1 MPLAE
6 RDINTQREPR
16 LKRHSTKANLSYSRL
31 KDENSPLT
39 SPTSKASPPSSPLLA
54 PTKASAAKASPPS
67 SRAIDQTVTPSRLPR
82 RMDSS
87 VASPRSTATSTRSSV
102 LSSRHSTPTA
112 MTDKPLPAPP
122 VAQIRSAM
130 SPARNSRTLVDASD
144 KSMRMRGYTPLTPKA
159 SLATPVA
166 ESPSLVVPSAEI
178 DDFSTHPGQ
187 TDTIFSPDRWA
198 NDVSNG
204 LIDTALSAI
213 GLASP
218 GTVPS
223 LESSYSSLNSIGTND
238 KVGHGTTEAAVEH
251 DLLHDYE
258 EPSHEVQMAEELL
271 SNSMYCSTTSTKSR
285 GVLESAAAPPNH
297 PVPGFADLMATVPS
311 ARSESRPHSPSP
323 ASFSRPRPSS
333 ISHGRVTPSPMTP
346 SIATSRS
353 VRAQKTA
360 SRIPIPEPTKGM
372 LVDVKPRG
380 STYTTTPSIKSTHKS
395 TKAPSFGTRRLD
407 AAGALEKL
415 DQGIKRRQLS
425 QLKRT
430 IGFDSSTTTLS
441 TIDKNYGRSAGSM
454 TDRSHASTPDNTFAT
469 SSSDDEE
476 VVTPSWPHGT
486 FYDSDDPHRYGNTS
500 PATFYRH
507 PAASLFYNAA
517 PSFSKGPPSTSP
529 YTVPLQTIPS
539 QAALPLYADLEEP
552 LDMPPITSNSTSL
565 RDRLSISQEGR
576 PNEYPKQSWRQQP
589 LLTNYSFMDLL
600 DEYIDQD
607 GRIST
612 QGFAPFDKEAKR
624 HITRTLSILE
634 GNGAPF
640 QNKVDEETIQE
651 RFGHIKC
658 GMDRATKEASFMKN
672 AAAAQKFLAQDAVVL
687 DDADMH
693 GLLPEAKDH
702 KTDII
707 DNIKPQ
713 LPQIEPIASK
723 WSDST
728 ASLQAI
734 LPDLVDVSPHQTNTM
749 AIDNAIPQVQRKAVP
764 EPPRSIGYPSRVES
778 KKVMALIGP
787 GSADLSPLGGPPRR
801 LSSPSLDK
809 RKPGSVKT
817 ARETLPGRGFSRPTA
832 SAEAKKAPKMPTP
845 NTKQFNIVGGSHR
858 GRNPSAEKGRSQ
870 SEGNNVQKA
879 KRARSRSRLVI
890 DKLQG
895 MFSHRRD
902 KRASD
907 MPQIP
912 AVAEDGASKKEEQST
927 VRTVAISKP
936 PKLAGSPTMDPRT
949 PSVHHTPQR
958 KDSKSTSAATP
969 PSTLD
974 KSTSAHDDR
983 SSVLSWG
990 EKLRAKAARESDPVR
1005 KLRLLEFVQVL
1016 RESHEN
1022 ARNAQISCLA
1032 AREAA
1037 VQASASYAL
1046 VQQGT
1051 TMLQRLAAQIGGPD
1065 A

>member
-31 KDENSPLT
+31 KDEDSPVT
-39 SPTSKASPPSSPLLA
+39 SPTSKASPPSSRLLA
-54 PTKASAAKASPPS
+54 PTKASAAKVSALSA
-67 SRAIDQTVTPSRLPR
+67 RANVQIVTPSRLPR

-87 VASPRSTATSTRSSV
+87 VTSPRSAATSTTSV
-102 LSSRHSTPTA
+102 LSSDHSTPTV

-122 VAQIRSAM
+122 VAQVRSAM
-130 SPARNSRTLVDASD
+130 SPPRNSRTLVDASD
-144 KSMRMRGYTPLTPKA
+144 KSMRMRDYSPLTPKTSVAA
-159 SLATPVA
+159 SVA
-166 ESPSLVVPSAEI
+166 GHPTLVVPSAEMGG
-178 DDFSTHPGQ
+178 FSVHPGQ

-204 LIDTALSAI
+204 LIDTALSVTD
-213 GLASP
+213 LASP

-223 LESSYSSLNSIGTND
+223 LDSSYSSLNTISNND
-238 KVGHGTTEAAVEH
+238 KVGHGTTDAAVEQ
-251 DLLHDYE
+251 DLIHGYE
-258 EPSHEVQMAEELL
+258 EPFHEVQVAEEVL
-271 SNSMYCSTTSTKSR
+271 SNSMYRSTTSIKSR
-285 GVLESAAAPPNH
+285 EILDSAAAPPDH
-297 PVPGFADLMATVPS
+297 PIPGFADLMATVPS
-311 ARSESRPHSPSP
+311 TQSESRPHSPSP

-333 ISHGRVTPSPMTP
+333 ISHGLVTPSPMTP
-346 SIATSRS
+346 GIATSRS

-372 LVDVKPRG
+372 LVDVRPRG
-380 STYTTTPSIKSTHKS
+380 STYTTTPSIKSTYKS

-415 DQGIKRRQLS
+415 DQGMKRRQLS

-430 IGFDSSTTTLS
+430 TDFDSSTTTLS
-441 TIDKNYGRSAGSM
+441 TIDKTYGRSAGSV
-454 TDRSHASTPDNTFAT
+454 TERSHASTPDNTFAT

-486 FYDSDDPHRYGNTS
+486 FYDSDDPHRYDHTS
-500 PATFYRH
+500 PAAFYRH
-507 PAASLFYNAA
+507 TAASPFDNAA
-517 PSFSKGPPSTSP
+517 PSLSKGPPSTSP

-539 QAALPLYADLEEP
+539 QAALPLYTDVEEP
-552 LDMPPITSNSTSL
+552 LDMSPITSKITSL

-576 PNEYPKQSWRQQP
+576 PNDNPKQSWRQQP
-589 LLTNYSFMDLL
+589 LSTNYSFMDLL
-600 DEYIDQD
+600 DEYTDQD

-612 QGFAPFDKEAKR
+612 EGLAPLDKEARK

-634 GNGAPF
+634 GKGAPF
-640 QNKVDEETIQE
+640 QNKVDEGTIQE
-651 RFGHIKC
+651 RFGHVKC
-658 GMDRATKEASFMKN
+658 GMDRATKEASFMNN
-672 AAAAQKFLAQDAVVL
+672 AAAAQKFLAQDNSMV
-687 DDADMH
+687 DDADVH
-693 GLLPEAKDH
+693 GLLLEAKSH
-702 KTDII
+702 KTDVIN
-707 DNIKPQ
+707 DIKPQ

-728 ASLQAI
+728 SSIQAI
-734 LPDLVDVSPHQTNTM
+734 FPDLVDISPRQTV
-749 AIDNAIPQVQRKAVP
+749 IDNAIPQIQRKAVP

-801 LSSPSLDK
+801 LSSPSLGK

-817 ARETLPGRGFSRPTA
+817 ARETLQGRGFSRPTA

-845 NTKQFNIVGGSHR
+845 NTKPFNLTGGSHR
-858 GRNPSAEKGRSQ
+858 GRKPSAEKGRSQ
-870 SEGNNVQKA
+870 SEGNNEQQA

-912 AVAEDGASKKEEQST
+912 AVAEDGASKEEEQST
-927 VRTVAISKP
+927 GRTVAISKP
-936 PKLAGSPTMDPRT
+936 PKLAGSSTMDPRT
-949 PSVHHTPQR
+949 LPVHHTPQR
-958 KDSKSTSAATP
+958 KDSRSTSVATP
-969 PSTLD
+969 PSTID
-974 KSTSAHDDR
+974 KSDPAHDDR

-1046 VQQGT
+1046 VQQGM
-1051 TMLQRLAAQIGGPD
+1051 TMLQRLAAQISGPD
-1065 A
+1065 V